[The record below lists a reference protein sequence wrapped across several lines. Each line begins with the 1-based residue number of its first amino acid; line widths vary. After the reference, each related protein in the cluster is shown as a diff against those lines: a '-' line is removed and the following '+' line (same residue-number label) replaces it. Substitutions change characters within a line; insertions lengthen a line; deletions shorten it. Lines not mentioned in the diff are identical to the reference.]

1 MNLNPNIII
10 LLLNFILNFVL
21 RIFLFENIW
30 IKIFCILITGVIIY
44 VIKYKYPFKR
54 RFRKLSE
61 LRAYKKKD
69 NFLKWGLFTRKDHIV
84 NVIVLGGFA
93 LIFLVG
99 FFILRFKNIG
109 RDVDLK
115 DIYTRLYN
123 LLDILPNYVIVLDII
138 LLINIFII
146 FIFIMREIRKHV
158 KKEFIKRHLYSLS
171 FSYEYP
177 YNKYTN
183 FIEVF
188 SVKMFSKI
196 RKIYRLSDD
205 FLNDIVFKNF
215 YKDFDEQLRNDK
227 IFQDKINRYDNM
239 RINIITHMLNHIH
252 YYVLFFTLIIDLR
265 YNNFHLIYL
274 YKILPIT
281 FLYDLF
287 LKYYNFIYMLSSY
300 HDNTLKYGIYMFD
313 DVEAMK
319 DGIIYFQDLEK
330 GIDANDF
337 AIAVNVYLEAGLNYS
352 AVQEHENKQI
362 GRVAENKT
370 SKLNLVILI
379 IVTLSIIGGLI
390 YFKLY
395 Y

>member
-21 RIFLFENIW
+21 RVFLFENIW
-30 IKIFCILITGVIIY
+30 IKIFCILVTGVIIY

-69 NFLKWGLFTRKDHIV
+69 NFLKWGLFTRNDHII
-84 NVIVLGGFA
+84 NMIVLGGFA

-109 RDVDLK
+109 RDIDLK

-123 LLDILPNYVIVLDII
+123 LLDILPNYVIVLDLI

-146 FIFIMREIRKHV
+146 FIFLMREIRKYV

-177 YNKYTN
+177 YNNRYTN
-183 FIEVF
+183 FIHNNALH
-188 SVKMFSKI
+188 
-196 RKIYRLSDD
+196 RKINKKIVFFPD
-205 FLNDIVFKNF
+205 FLFSII
-215 YKDFDEQLRNDK
+215 YKDFKNRYTNDNDFKDK
-227 IFQDKINRYDNM
+227 IFYYTRQILRVILHLFFN
-239 RINIITHMLNHIH
+239 IH
-252 YYVLFFTLIIDLR
+252 YYILFFTFIIDI
-265 YNNFHLIYL
+265 YVNNFHLIYL

-287 LKYYNFIYMLSSY
+287 LKCFNFLDKLSDYY
-300 HDNTLKYGIYMFD
+300 DNILKYGIYMFD
-313 DVEAMK
+313 DIEAME
-319 DGIIYFQDLEK
+319 DGIIYFENDHPQG
-330 GIDANDF
+330 GIDLNDF
-337 AIAVNVYLEAGLNYS
+337 TKGVNIYLEAGLDKHAIENY
-352 AVQEHENKQI
+352 ENNEI

-379 IVTLSIIGGLI
+379 IITLIIIGGLI

>member
-21 RIFLFENIW
+21 RVFLFENIW

-69 NFLKWGLFTRKDHIV
+69 NFLKWGLFTRKDHIY
-84 NVIVLGGFA
+84 NMIVLCGFA

-146 FIFIMREIRKHV
+146 FIFIMREIRKYV

-177 YNKYTN
+177 YNNRYTN
-183 FIEVF
+183 FIQVF
-188 SVKMFSKI
+188 S
-196 RKIYRLSDD
+196 RKIIHKIYGLYNVFSYDL
-205 FLNDIVFKNF
+205 LNKTIYEK
-215 YKDFDEQLRNDK
+215 LHNDK
-227 IFQDKINRYDNM
+227 AFRDKINRYDNM

-252 YYVLFFTLIIDLR
+252 YYVLFSTILLDIY
-265 YNNFHLIYL
+265 YNDFHLIYL

-287 LKYYNFIYMLSSY
+287 LKYYNFLDKLSGY
-300 HDNTLKYGIYMFD
+300 HDDTLKYGIYMFD
-313 DVEAMK
+313 DIEAME
-319 DGIIYFQDLEK
+319 DGVIYFKNDHPK
-330 GIDANDF
+330 GGIDLNEF
-337 AIAVNVYLEAGLNYS
+337 TKGVNIYLEAGLDRYAIKNY
-352 AVQEHENKQI
+352 ENNQMGNVTK
-362 GRVAENKT
+362 NKT

-379 IVTLSIIGGLI
+379 IITLSIIGGLI